1 MKEEYCLITTAV
13 NDREFAR
20 RLASQLVESRLAA
33 CVQVASIESTYRW
46 MDKLTCENEFL
57 LLIKTLPNHYELV
70 EKAIRDNHPY
80 ELPEIVRIP
89 INGGSQDY
97 LNWIKECVE

>member
-1 MKEEYCLITTAV
+1 
-13 NDREFAR
+13 
-20 RLASQLVESRLAA
+20 
-33 CVQVASIESTYRW
+33 VASIESTYRW
-46 MDKLTCENEFL
+46 MDKVTCENEFL

-70 EKAIRDNHPY
+70 KKTNRDNHPY